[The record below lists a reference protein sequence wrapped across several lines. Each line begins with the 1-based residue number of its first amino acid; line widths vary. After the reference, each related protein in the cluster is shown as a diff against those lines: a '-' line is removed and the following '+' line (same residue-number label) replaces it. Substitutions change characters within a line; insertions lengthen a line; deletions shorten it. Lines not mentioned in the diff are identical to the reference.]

1 MPFIKLE
8 QLEQKE
14 IVPGY
19 KARFIH
25 SENMTIAHW
34 NIKRD
39 AALPEHSHIHEQ
51 LSCVTQ
57 GEFEL
62 SIEGEKKILNS
73 SQIAVI
79 PANAKHSGRAITDC
93 VIIDI
98 FYPIREDY
106 KNK

>member
-1 MPFIKLE
+1 MPFIDLE
-8 QLEQKE
+8 NIEEKE
-14 IVPGY
+14 IVQGY
-19 KARFIH
+19 NARFIH

-34 NIKRD
+34 NIKKGCT
-39 AALPEHSHIHEQ
+39 LPEHSHIHEQ

-57 GEFEL
+57 GDFEL
-62 SIEGEKKILNS
+62 CIDGEKKVLNS
-73 SQIAVI
+73 NNVAVI
-79 PANAKHSGRAITDC
+79 PANAVHSGIAITDC